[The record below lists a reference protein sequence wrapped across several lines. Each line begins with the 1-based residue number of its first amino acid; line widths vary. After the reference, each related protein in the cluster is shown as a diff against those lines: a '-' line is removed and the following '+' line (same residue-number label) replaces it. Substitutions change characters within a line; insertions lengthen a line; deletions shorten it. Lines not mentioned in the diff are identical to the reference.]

1 MTFSCENPD
10 PANRQF
16 MDRTGLESRARISA
30 VTIPLYTKQDRK
42 TLLCGSGVLLQVAEK
57 HFIVSAGHT
66 FDARK
71 MLDLPLWVT
80 DGVVG
85 NSLLPLGQV
94 LIRSSETAVPYHR
107 TDEPFDTAVC
117 ELSSETASKIAVQKR
132 FLRLIDVDPWDR
144 QEPRSWYMVYG
155 YPTKLSPADEQ
166 SQSINANAVA
176 LATFLYCDERG
187 PLDNYDKDV
196 GIALDFDSTTTRDD
210 DGNPAVPPHPGG
222 MSGCG
227 IWRLVEAGTD
237 ARRWTVDDVKLVAI
251 DHTLKTGQK
260 VLVGTRIRYAL
271 QMIYRNHVDLRP
283 AMEMHF
289 GPNARNL

>member
-16 MDRTGLESRARISA
+16 MDRTSLECRARISV
-30 VTIPLYTKQDRK
+30 VTIPLYTKQYGI
-42 TLLCGSGVLLQVAEK
+42 TLLCGSGVLLQIAEK
-57 HFIVSAGHT
+57 YFIVSAGHT
-66 FDARK
+66 FDARR

-94 LIRSSETAVPYHR
+94 LIRSSVTAVAYDR

-132 FLRLIDVDPWDR
+132 FLRLIDVDPWDQ

-187 PLDNYDKDV
+187 PLVNYDKEV
-196 GIALDFDSTTTRDD
+196 GIAIDFDSTTTQDD
-210 DGNPAVPPHPGG
+210 DGNPAVPPYPSGI
-222 MSGCG
+222 SGCG

-237 ARRWTVDDVKLVAI
+237 ARRWTVDDVKHVAI

-289 GPNARNL
+289 GPKARNL